1 MQKKESKERQNIRLM
16 ITVGIALV
24 LVFVIQFYFYKTTD
38 EADAEIKELVVKYNT
53 NCPLMIQEG
62 IRLDSVSLP
71 EQKEKV
77 AQYNLT
83 LVNIEKEKTDLNVV
97 HKEIEKSLLST
108 AKANP
113 GLRVFANNDLT
124 LVYSYNDK
132 NKVFLFKVTIMPD
145 QYK

>member
-24 LVFVIQFYFYKTTD
+24 LVFVIQFYFYKSTD
-38 EADAEIKELVVKYNT
+38 EVDTEIKELVEKYNT
-53 NCPLMIQEG
+53 NCPLTIQEG

-71 EQKEKV
+71 EGNEKI

-83 LVNIEKEKTDLNVV
+83 LVNIEKEKTDLDVV

-113 GLRVFANNDLT
+113 GLRVFANNDFT
-124 LVYSYNDK
+124 LVYSYKDK
-132 NKVFLFKVTIMPD
+132 KKVFLFKVTILPD